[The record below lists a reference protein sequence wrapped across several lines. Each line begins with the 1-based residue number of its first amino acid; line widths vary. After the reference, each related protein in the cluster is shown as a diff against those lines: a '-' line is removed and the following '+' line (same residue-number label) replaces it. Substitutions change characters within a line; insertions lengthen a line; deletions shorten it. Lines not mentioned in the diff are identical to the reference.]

1 MRLVVK
7 DMYRSQQGVQL
18 VEGWISFFLRQ
29 HIPQNRG
36 YTLPMLG
43 E

>member
-18 VEGWISFFLRQ
+18 VEGWISFFFETTHPSKQGLY
-29 HIPQNRG
+29 ITDVG
-36 YTLPMLG
+36 
-43 E
+43 